1 MQHVALITTSYPER
15 QSGSEAAGSFVEDFA
30 RELAGHVRVTVIA
43 AGATDSLAR
52 DGNLTTRRFA
62 VPKLPLSLLNPRR
75 PGDWLPIVRTL
86 RAGGNALERLARDD
100 RPDLLFGLWVLP
112 SGYWA
117 MRVARRHRIP
127 YRVWA
132 LGSDIWAL
140 AKVPVV
146 RGVLRRTLRH
156 AEHRYADGVQLARDV
171 ESLCGLDCDF
181 LPSVRKLPQP
191 DRDGAVRAAACRLA
205 FLGRWHAN
213 KGVDLLLDALGHLS
227 DEDWSRIA
235 EVRICGG
242 GPLHDRVHRAARDLA
257 ESGRP
262 VVVQGYLDKPAA
274 AALIGW
280 SDYLL
285 LPSRIESIP
294 VVFSDAMQLQTPVIS
309 TPVGDLPA
317 LLDRFD
323 AGILADDTSAEAFA
337 AAIGAAVRRDA
348 AACRPGIGQAA
359 REFDLAKT
367 VDRFLRTGQAAPG
380 GSR

>member
-15 QSGSEAAGSFVEDFA
+15 QAGSEAAGSFVEDFA
-30 RELAGHVRVTVIA
+30 RELASRVRVTVVA
-43 AGATDSLAR
+43 ASDADSIVR
-52 DGNLTTRRFA
+52 EGNLTTRRFA
-62 VPKLPLSLLNPRR
+62 VPKLPLSLLNPLR

-86 RAGGNALERLARDD
+86 RAGASAVESLARED

-117 MRVARRHRIP
+117 RRVARRHRIP

-146 RGVLRRTLRH
+146 RSVLRSTLRH

-171 ESLCGLDCDF
+171 ESLCGQDCTF
-181 LPSVRKLPQP
+181 LPSVRRLPPVAP
-191 DRDGAVRAAACRLA
+191 DETSREAACRLA
-205 FLGRWHAN
+205 FLGRWHVN
-213 KGVDLLLDALGHLS
+213 KGVDLLLDALGILS
-227 DEDWSRIA
+227 DEDWRRIA

-242 GPLHDRVHRAARDLA
+242 GPLHDRVHREARDLA
-257 ESGRP
+257 DRGRP
-262 VVVQGYLDKPAA
+262 VVVQGYLDKAAA

-294 VVFSDAMQLQTPVIS
+294 LIFSDAMQLQTPVVS
-309 TPVGDLPA
+309 TPVGDLPT
-317 LLDRFD
+317 LLDRYD
-323 AGILADDTSAEAFA
+323 AGILADDTSAGAFSTA
-337 AAIGAAVRRDA
+337 IKAAIRRDPA
-348 AACRPGIGQAA
+348 TCLPGIDRAA
-359 REFDLAKT
+359 REFDLAGS
-367 VDRFLRTGQAAPG
+367 VDRFIGAGQSAPG
-380 GSR
+380 PSR